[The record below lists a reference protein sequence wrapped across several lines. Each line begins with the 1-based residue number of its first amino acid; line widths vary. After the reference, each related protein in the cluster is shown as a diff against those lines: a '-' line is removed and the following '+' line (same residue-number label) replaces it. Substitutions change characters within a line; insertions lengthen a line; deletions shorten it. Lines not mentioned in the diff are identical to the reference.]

1 MNATSDPAPVDDGV
15 PYIAH
20 AEFRSG
26 LPHGRFRVVVDPARA
41 RPYVMQ
47 RLRMQAVAIALTGL
61 GAALALSGQPWPG
74 VALVAIGVIVNRV
87 VKRQAPKILLHLAL
101 NDAAVYRDVTENAIM
116 EVRRS

>member
-1 MNATSDPAPVDDGV
+1 MNNAPDPAPDDDGV

-20 AEFRSG
+20 PEFRSG
-26 LPHGRFRVVVDPARA
+26 LPFGRFRIVVDPARA

-47 RLRMQAVAIALTGL
+47 RLHMHAVAIALMGL

-74 VALVAIGVIVNRV
+74 VALVATGVVVNRL
-87 VKRQAPKILLHLAL
+87 VKRQAAKILLHLAMK
-101 NDAAVYRDVTENAIM
+101 DAAVYRDVTENAIM